1 MVVSTEEL
9 HFYGTD
15 TRFYKNDQVIC
26 FTEEALDS
34 PQNEGKFVR
43 KDFLILYRIKKKT
56 QIYFS
61 KKDNIILRLTCV

>member
-1 MVVSTEEL
+1 MIVSTEEL

-43 KDFLILYRIKKKT
+43 KDFLILYRIKKHN
-56 QIYFS
+56 
-61 KKDNIILRLTCV
+61 NIFQRKMA